1 MDALV
6 KLEARIE
13 RLEAIAVLLCEQ
25 ATRGQG
31 QSARPFQDFIDDWR
45 REHRWQQHHQ
55 EFPWQA

>member
-1 MDALV
+1 MDALP

-45 REHRWQQHHQ
+45 REHRGPHYQ